1 MSKCNLTKT
10 VNNLLIYTVIKKGAA
25 MLELKN
31 VSYVVKD
38 ENGIERKCLI
48 VRKIHVE

>member
-1 MSKCNLTKT
+1 LDERT
-10 VNNLLIYTVIKKGAA
+10 A
-25 MLELKN
+25 MLAY
-31 VSYVVKD
+31 SDFSVKD